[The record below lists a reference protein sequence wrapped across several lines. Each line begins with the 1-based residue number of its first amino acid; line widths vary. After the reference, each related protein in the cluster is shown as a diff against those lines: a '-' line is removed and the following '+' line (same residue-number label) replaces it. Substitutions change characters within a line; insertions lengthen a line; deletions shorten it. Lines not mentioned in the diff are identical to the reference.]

1 MLFEQVLYILI
12 WNSRYS
18 YFSYFLPGK
27 SITDQDIKQLL
38 RILVKALESFNDIV
52 LLEALVMCLTR
63 LQPLLRPVS
72 SFSHMQDLVINR
84 ETISNWMKNM
94 RDNNH
99 LLMRDLSYIIFI
111 FWKFCVICKILIMIL
126 AVCLPACLILNC

>member
-1 MLFEQVLYILI
+1 MLFELVLYILI
-12 WNSRYS
+12 WNTRYS

-84 ETISNWMKNM
+84 EAISN
-94 RDNNH
+94 
-99 LLMRDLSYIIFI
+99 
-111 FWKFCVICKILIMIL
+111 
-126 AVCLPACLILNC
+126 